1 MKRNTNKRR
10 KTSARRLRE
19 YIALGLVPNLGARR
33 IRALLDR
40 FGSARK
46 IFRLPP
52 DRLRAVRGIGR
63 VTARQISAFSGWEE
77 VDLILDKTER
87 YGARIL
93 TESDPHYPFLLRKIY
108 DPPLLLWVLGDPAS
122 LNRPGIAVVGTRRA
136 GKYGLRQAGRF
147 SAGLTRAGLS
157 VVSGLAYGIDA
168 AAHRAAVESGGVT
181 VAVLGSGIDIIY
193 PSAHR
198 SLAREIVRS
207 GGAVISE
214 FPPGTRPE
222 AGNFPARNRVV
233 SGMTMGTLVVE
244 SGEKGG
250 SMITAGSALDQNR
263 EVFAVPHEA
272 DTKTGQGGN
281 RMIQRGWAKLV
292 MEAEDLLEE
301 LIMWDGYISREGA
314 LPSEKPRWKREELK
328 GLARRICLLLEEG
341 PRHIDELCGE
351 LQRSPTRVLGILL
364 ELEMRKCVR
373 QRAGRIFE
381 LA

>member
-40 FGSARK
+40 FESARK

-52 DRLRAVRGIGR
+52 DRLRTVRGIGR
-63 VTARQISAFSGWEE
+63 VTARQISAFRGWEE
-77 VDLILDKTER
+77 VDRILDKTAR
-87 YGARIL
+87 CGARIL
-93 TESDPHYPFLLRKIY
+93 TETDPHYPFLLRHIY
-108 DPPLLLWVLGDPAS
+108 DPPLLLWVLGDPAV

-136 GKYGLRQAGRF
+136 GKYGLRQAERI
-147 SAGLTRAGLS
+147 SAGLVRTGLS

-168 AAHRAAVESGGVT
+168 AAHRSAVESGGVT

-193 PSAHR
+193 PPAHR
-198 SLAREIVRS
+198 SLALEIVRS

-222 AGNFPARNRVV
+222 AGNFPVRNRVV

-250 SMITAGSALDQNR
+250 SMITAGSALAQNR

-272 DTKTGQGGN
+272 ETKTGQGGN
-281 RMIQRGWAKLV
+281 RMIQQGWAKLV
-292 MEAEDLLEE
+292 MEADDILEE
-301 LIMWDGYISREGA
+301 LMMWRDYISREGA
-314 LPSEKPRWKREELK
+314 APSAEPRWKREQMD
-328 GLARRICLLLEEG
+328 GLSRRICLLLEEG

-351 LQRSPTRVLGILL
+351 LERSPTRVLGRLL

-373 QRAGRIFE
+373 QSAGRIFE